1 MSASQEAVLRRRAV
15 PAEAACHWGLRDTLL
30 ALLAVAYPFHYYVE
44 APGGQIDTSLG
55 DVVVAIV
62 VIGFCLSL
70 LWDRIAFPRYL
81 GPTAVFMLVAVASLA
96 YPIGAPDAAPA
107 FFSPLAGI
115 LEVVKVAGSAAWM
128 VATYVLLRRAAIRG
142 LRIFAAGSIMVA
154 AAFALITIRE
164 GLTQQGVRP
173 MGPFENENL
182 YANYL
187 MLNVFLATM
196 LIRLRDIDGGQ
207 RGARVPIWLAIPI
220 LLVGIL
226 ATGSRG
232 ALVGA
237 ALAFPLVLAWPR
249 WSAWSAKRLFGTLLI
264 LVLAAYGVVAFW
276 HANPFIADR
285 LSTLL
290 SGAGPNI
297 EERAHLRDM
306 ALEAFFASPVLGIGF
321 HQFPAYAEAV
331 HGWKAQV
338 AHNTYLM
345 VAAELGVIGLM
356 AFAWLFLSVIRDAMR
371 MDQRLALAIGR
382 PILAIVAATLI
393 QGLVANVE
401 HYRSLWIAMGLL
413 AAIPTPPLSMSRD
426 RQEAC
431 TLPPSPEHILSPLG
445 EGGSSNA

>member
-1 MSASQEAVLRRRAV
+1 MSASQEAVLRQQPV
-15 PAEAACHWGLRDTLL
+15 PADAAFRGHWKLRDTLL
-30 ALLAVAYPFHYYVE
+30 AVLALAYPFHYYVKGL
-44 APGGQIDTSLG
+44 GGEIDTSLG

-62 VIGFCLSL
+62 VIGFSVSL

-96 YPIGAPDAAPA
+96 YPLWAPDSAPS
-107 FFSPLAGI
+107 FFSPLAGT

-128 VATYVLLRRAAIRG
+128 LATYVLLRRGAIRG
-142 LRIFAAGSIMVA
+142 LRIFATASVIA
-154 AAFALITIRE
+154 ATAFALVTIQE
-164 GLTQQGVRP
+164 GLTQQSVRP

-196 LIRLRDIDGGQ
+196 LVRLRDIDGRQ
-207 RGARVPIWLAIPI
+207 RGTHVPIWLATPI

-237 ALAFPLVLAWPR
+237 ALAFPLVIAWPR
-249 WSAWSAKRLFGTLLI
+249 RSAWSAAKRLSRTLLA
-264 LVLAAYGVVAFW
+264 LVLAAYSVVAFW

-285 LSTLL
+285 LSTML

-321 HQFPAYAEAV
+321 HQFPEYAEAV

-356 AFAWLFLSVIRDAMR
+356 AFAWLFLSVIRDAIR
-371 MDQRLALAIGR
+371 MDQRLTLAIGR

-393 QGLVANVE
+393 QGFVADVE
-401 HYRSLWIAMGLL
+401 HYRSLWIAMGIL
-413 AAIPTPPLSMSRD
+413 AAITYATAIDVSGPAGGVR
-426 RQEAC
+426 
-431 TLPPSPEHILSPLG
+431 SPAQS
-445 EGGSSNA
+445 